1 MALTAF
7 TSTIAA
13 ATFNANFD
21 DKLAAIA
28 AVNAGGVKAHT
39 VSLYCESL
47 TTEQS
52 VQFVAG
58 DDYEVVAFVARVT
71 DNGIRELSASLSVV
85 GGDADY
91 LNQETISILMATSN
105 GTDDSRSLAT
115 PLYEPSRRTTLKK
128 GVRYKIAALNEDA
141 GTILGPVHV
150 MAYLL
155 GRRRDA

>member
-7 TSTIAA
+7 TSTIEH
-13 ATFNANFD
+13 ATFNANMD

-47 TTEQS
+47 TTEES
-52 VQFVAG
+52 VSFVAG

-71 DNGIRELSASLSVV
+71 DDGVRELSASLSVV

-91 LNQETISILMATSN
+91 LNQETISIVMATSV
-105 GTDDSRSLAT
+105 GTEDSRSLAT
-115 PLYEPSRRTTLKK
+115 PVFEPSRRTTLKK
-128 GVRYKIAALNEDA
+128 GVRYKIAAENSDA
-141 GTILGPVHV
+141 GTILGPVWV
-150 MAYLL
+150 MLYLL